1 MLHVT
6 AIFTYIWLEFMINV
20 DRYSIHEA
28 CGYDQV
34 LFGVISNSKLMKDDD
49 LHPKRW
55 SCRKWSCWM
64 TWLRI
69 CFRFIFWT
77 GVDQLVSCLHPFCF

>member
-1 MLHVT
+1 VT

-20 DRYSIHEA
+20 DKYSIHEA

-49 LHPKRW
+49 LP
-55 SCRKWSCWM
+55 
-64 TWLRI
+64 I
-69 CFRFIFWT
+69 CPQRD
-77 GVDQLVSCLHPFCF
+77 GVVGSGVVG